1 MNGISISG
9 RMNGVRMKDEGK
21 SQDHV
26 PNQTSRKWIDE
37 PWIKEGERMNMEGN
51 KGVYACHKSPLT
63 C

>member
-37 PWIKEGERMNMEGN
+37 PWIKEGERMNM
-51 KGVYACHKSPLT
+51 
-63 C
+63 